1 MRTAIDTDILSVL
14 WGGGAS
20 ATRVSATLDAA
31 SNAGSV
37 VICAMVFVE
46 VQGYRGVTRD
56 FLERFLDS
64 TRINVDWG
72 LDRPVWQMAAERF
85 GTYAD
90 RSRRLGSGQPTYVP
104 ADFIIAAHA
113 TLHAD
118 RLITLDQRR
127 YRADFPELTLV
138 EL

>member
-1 MRTAIDTDILSVL
+1 MRTAIDTDILSSL
-14 WGGGAS
+14 WGGETS

-31 SNAGSV
+31 SNAGSL

-64 TRINVDWG
+64 TRITVDWG

-90 RSRRLGSGQPTYVP
+90 RSRRLGSCQPTNVP

-127 YRADFPELTLV
+127 
-138 EL
+138 

>member
-14 WGGGAS
+14 WGGEAS

-56 FLERFLDS
+56 FLERFLES
-64 TRINVDWG
+64 TRVNVDWS

-85 GTYAD
+85 GAYAE
-90 RSRRLGSGQPTYVP
+90 RRRRLGCQPTNVL

-127 YRADFPELTLV
+127 YRADFSELNIV